1 MPMMR
6 NSRLPDDWLQRAVAG
21 NPIKPFVDPTTGK
34 PNGLYLTCPVRLAFP
49 NLFKPSAGNAD
60 SGQQKVATY
69 NTTLLFPLCATD
81 MVWQTLWAV
90 AHAELCKEFPEYV
103 RPDNTLVDGLHVPFH
118 DQEMKAM
125 KYAGYTPGAIYIA
138 VSSQFQPAIVD
149 DKLNRIVDESQ
160 IYAGCWAIVALNCY
174 TYGGPRSKNKLKKGV
189 AFGLQTVMKIADDE
203 KLGGGGADPSKTF
216 AGVQVDATFN
226 AAAAIATT
234 PGAPRTPPRPPG
246 TGIMPPAQP
255 VVAQPP
261 RPAALPPEEDVS
273 EYM

>member
-34 PNGLYLTCPVRLAFP
+34 PNGLYLTCPVRLAFV
-49 NLFKPSAGNAD
+49 NLFTPSTRNSDNGQPKKP
-60 SGQQKVATY
+60 TY
-69 NTTLLFPLCATD
+69 DATLLFPTFATQ
-81 MVWQTLWAV
+81 MVWDVLWPV
-90 AHAELCKEFPEYV
+90 AHAELCKTFPDYV
-103 RPDNTLVDGLHVPFH
+103 RPDGSLIDGLHIPFH
-118 DQEMKAM
+118 DQETKAM
-125 KYAGYTPGAIYIA
+125 KYSGYTPGALFINT
-138 VSSQFQPAIVD
+138 SSQFQPAVVD
-149 DKLNRIVDESQ
+149 QTLNRIVDESQ
-160 IYAGCWAIVALNCY
+160 VYAGCWAIVALNCY
-174 TYGGPRSKNKLKKGV
+174 TYKNLKKGV

-203 KLGGGGADPSKTF
+203 KLGGGGADPNKTF

-234 PGAPRTPPRPPG
+234 PGAPRMPPRPPG
-246 TGIMPPAQP
+246 MGIMPPAQP